1 MNRYYDIC
9 IIIQDWPLHTMN
21 DFSPTTG
28 RARAVIAM
36 YSLRQFFDEYG
47 NFSLSGKTVCAGD
60 SVFRAENKI

>member
-1 MNRYYDIC
+1 
-9 IIIQDWPLHTMN
+9 MN